1 MNDSEILKKMNDAKD
16 FTLKDQSKYCK
27 VIDVYDGDT
36 VTIIFR
42 FENEFYKKKMRLN
55 GIDTPEIRTKDI
67 KEKRIAKEA
76 KNYLSELINN
86 KIVWIKFDDWDKYG
100 RLLGTIYLDNTE
112 KENVNE
118 KLIKSGYA
126 YKYTGGK
133 KLKFTDWYI
142 QE

>member
-42 FENEFYKKKMRLN
+42 FENKFYKKKMRLN

-67 KEKRIAKEA
+67 KEKKIAKEA

-100 RLLGTIYLDNTE
+100 RLLGTIYLDDTE

-126 YKYTGGK
+126 Y
-133 KLKFTDWYI
+133 
-142 QE
+142 